1 MRSNFTIW
9 IILLFVANFN
19 ARSQDNFQTFTP
31 GGFKVKCNCKLK
43 ENTIFIDMAKKR
55 GEKGIIGAF
64 VCAENED
71 NPDIGVIVNINVYDV
86 SSNYESIP
94 VTDHRKFET
103 KYLSA
108 YEQNLSNSGTTY
120 SYITYK
126 GASALEYSFDQMG
139 LPTKAIMFLKNK
151 KSYLLQVATRKE
163 LERKFIDLKNSFDIL

>member
-1 MRSNFTIW
+1 
-9 IILLFVANFN
+9 
-19 ARSQDNFQTFTP
+19 
-31 GGFKVKCNCKLK
+31 
-43 ENTIFIDMAKKR
+43 MATQQ

-64 VCAENED
+64 VCAEDEG

-86 SSNYESIP
+86 SSNYKSMQ
-94 VTDHRKFET
+94 VTDDRKFEM

-120 SYITYK
+120 SYVTYK
-126 GASALEYSFDQMG
+126 GAPALEYSFDQMG

-163 LERKFIDLKNSFDIL
+163 LEREFIDLKNAFDIL